1 MSSVKKQPR
10 NNWIFFLMIFLSGLV
25 AVYDTVL
32 TIVFAQ
38 FLPEMEQNPVA
49 SAVINYG
56 GVPLLVQI
64 KAAGTILAAA
74 IMCRLVYT
82 KYRVT
87 ILPVFIIQLLL
98 FGYLT
103 FYTQD
108 SLISDDAWRT
118 VEKFVEF
125 FVETN
130 LRRAKLVSPGSDHSL

>member
-1 MSSVKKQPR
+1 MSSIKNQPR
-10 NNWIFFLMIFLSGLV
+10 NNWIFFLMIFLSGGV

-64 KAAGTILAAA
+64 KAAGTILAA
-74 IMCRLVYT
+74 IFMCRLVYT

-125 FVETN
+125 Y
-130 LRRAKLVSPGSDHSL
+130 RGSLFF

>member
-1 MSSVKKQPR
+1 MSSVKNQPR

-64 KAAGTILAAA
+64 KAAGTIIAAA

-108 SLISDDAWRT
+108 SLISNDAWRT

-125 FVETN
+125 Y
-130 LRRAKLVSPGSDHSL
+130 RGSLFF

>member
-1 MSSVKKQPR
+1 MSSVKNQPR

-38 FLPEMEQNPVA
+38 FLPEMEQYPVA

-108 SLISDDAWRT
+108 SLISNDAWRT

-125 FVETN
+125 Y
-130 LRRAKLVSPGSDHSL
+130 RGSLFF

>member
-1 MSSVKKQPR
+1 MSSVKNQPR

-32 TIVFAQ
+32 TSVFAQ

-56 GVPLLVQI
+56 GVTLLVQI

-125 FVETN
+125 Y
-130 LRRAKLVSPGSDHSL
+130 RGSLFF